1 MKAKNTE
8 AVKLST
14 FFCKKKKKV
23 KKRKNRNK
31 ISDGQQHE
39 RLWAP
44 QLDRHMWAHLCIQT
58 YCIPSQQLTSKS

>member
-44 QLDRHMWAHLCIQT
+44 QLETDRHM
-58 YCIPSQQLTSKS
+58 